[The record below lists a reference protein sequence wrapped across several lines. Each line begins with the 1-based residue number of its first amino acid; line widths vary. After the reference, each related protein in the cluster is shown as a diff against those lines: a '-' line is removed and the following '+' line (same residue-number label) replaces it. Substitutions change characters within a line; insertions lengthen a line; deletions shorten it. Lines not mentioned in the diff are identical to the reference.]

1 MDPQRIDPADCPG
14 WELRF
19 ESLFVE
25 GRGVSF
31 PCNAAGQVDLSALS
45 ERARANYL
53 RAQAVVGREYRT
65 PAVLP
70 SDLH

>member
-1 MDPQRIDPADCPG
+1 MDPHSINPASGAG

-25 GRGVSF
+25 GRGLSF
-31 PCNAAGQVDLSALS
+31 PCNAAGQVDLGALS
-45 ERARANYL
+45 ERARANFL

-65 PAVLP
+65 PSVLP
-70 SDLH
+70 ADLH